1 MHDFVEKQRC
11 VYRFGCRNVACAA
24 WHTLAEQEHKRT
36 KQKLRQREW
45 EAECGFCSVGA
56 CRYGPM
62 CQREKAVADDSG
74 YEDEADGWSVVG
86 RGRARSVRLES
97 RAEAS
102 GHGGRFAALSV
113 VEIADM
119 EEQKKKCYSEV
130 FFECD
135 CDDSEFIFELR
146 NERRIRQQE
155 RRKQEG
161 QQRKGRTARKRVKA
175 ANETVVRNVVMR
187 NHTAQKRQ
195 SWLIAKLLRTVTLWR
210 AAIAEAKA
218 CYVYQD
224 DWRQLED
231 QMRQHLHQDERFW
244 KGAVNDLRSSGV
256 MVCPGEK
263 ERLSD
268 SVAQVELFRK
278 IAVDGKSSRFE
289 QYAEKCDAG
298 TGPTSRSRGALQDG
312 QQDQQRRRE
321 RHSAEKAR
329 LEATDRLRAHLVE
342 KCKTRCADY

>member
-11 VYRFGCRNVACAA
+11 VYRFGCRNVACTA

-86 RGRARSVRLES
+86 RGRARSVRLKS
-97 RAEAS
+97 QAETS

-113 VEIADM
+113 VGIEDM
-119 EEQKKKCYSEV
+119 EERKAKCSGEV

-135 CDDSEFIFELR
+135 CDDSKFSFELR
-146 NERRIRQQE
+146 SDRRIRQQE

-175 ANETVVRNVVMR
+175 AVEFKAAAVGNHKVHKRVCWLRAKMAVANNKWRCHIQERDAGSVAGDGHRDAPFGRVGMLQARENE
-187 NHTAQKRQ
+187 
-195 SWLIAKLLRTVTLWR
+195 KL
-210 AAIAEAKA
+210 E
-218 CYVYQD
+218 
-224 DWRQLED
+224 WRQ
-231 QMRQHLHQDERFW
+231 
-244 KGAVNDLRSSGV
+244 AVQNTLSGQPV
-256 MVCPGEK
+256 Q
-263 ERLSD
+263 
-268 SVAQVELFRK
+268 QVESRWFRDRK
-278 IAVDGKSSRFE
+278 HRNQHSGSNGSAAESSRE
-289 QYAEKCDAG
+289 G
-298 TGPTSRSRGALQDG
+298 I
-312 QQDQQRRRE
+312 
-321 RHSAEKAR
+321 
-329 LEATDRLRAHLVE
+329 LE
-342 KCKTRCADY
+342 